1 MKKLSVLT
9 SLISF
14 LLFACGETT
23 TENVTQINQM
33 GMDVVDSE
41 EDLPECSDEN
51 EGAQAVVKGESV
63 VRVCID
69 GDWVVMDGAS
79 GAFSCKTEELK
90 DKSGLKIVCNGD
102 SIGVVLN
109 GEKGESGKD
118 GKAGKDGKDG
128 SDGEDGKAGSGCAMT
143 EKTDSTVTVVCGD
156 STIVIEL
163 GVGAN
168 GDTLELD
175 SEKVSISLDSLAG
188 YTQKGPFLKG
198 STVYLYELSDGRTL
212 KQTNGNFTSF
222 ITRDDGRYKFTAR
235 DLASQYAM
243 IVVEGNY
250 RNEVTGEPS
259 NAPIRLRALTDMRKR
274 SSANVNLLTHLE
286 FDRVNYLVT
295 REHKTVKAAKKQ
307 AQAEIFN
314 AFHIDTT
321 GFTGSA
327 EDLDVFGATD
337 ADAALL
343 AISVLLQGDSN
354 ETALSVLLTEI
365 SDAIAESGKWDDSLT
380 KARLA
385 DWALK
390 ADFAG
395 AASRLDTF
403 RIKVG
408 NWHLSDT
415 VPEYEKHVRK
425 FFGIESRMGICGSDS
440 VPVGF
445 VKHVKNPHAPTYYAS
460 GYSDVSN
467 TRVRFICKEDGGVF
481 KWRIAT
487 DIEKDTMSLGH
498 EFAEGLVKKGLVN
511 ANLSYVYEN
520 GNWRHGTPN
529 DGIVNVGCIQAR
541 KDTVAKSATGNTWY
555 KCIGDSTMNLE
566 ESSWTSAWRLAN
578 NIEKDTATWG
588 HDYSDGDVKK
598 GNVNTGL
605 SYVYE
610 EGNWRHGT
618 NVDSYIGVGCIPART
633 DTVAKG
639 SDGIWYK
646 CKGDTT
652 VSYYNGSLKES
663 GWTSTWR
670 TATNIEKDTA
680 TWGHSYSEGAVRNGR
695 VNTTLTYVY
704 QNNNWRLGTSI
715 DSLIR
720 KGCVTGR
727 QDTVAQASNASW
739 YICKSN
745 SWRLAT
751 DIEKDTATWG
761 HSYSEG
767 AVRNGRVNTTL
778 TYVYQNNNWRLG
790 TSIDSLIRKGCVT
803 GRQDTVALASNANWY
818 ICKSNSWRL
827 ATNIEKDTARWG
839 AGSFNGE
846 VRAGNINKSIY
857 YRYVSSSKTW
867 REATTIEKDT
877 YDYSRNRIW
886 PAGNDGQIQ
895 EGSITNAI
903 YVYDATSWR
912 VADEVEKTLGGCVSS
927 IKDSVGKATDNIY
940 YICSPRMWV
949 KATAKQYDTYKKKC
963 STFGQIIHGNVNTD
977 SVYFCYGT
985 QWEHFYGNEN
995 AQYIKL
1001 VDARDNHIYRTVKI
1015 GNQTWMAENLNFEYK
1030 VKPQNGSDSVTFG
1043 FSCKF
1048 GGGCNSDST
1057 KMLGRF
1063 YSWPAAMDSAAV
1075 FSNDGAGCGEDT
1087 TCVKNLPVRGICPV
1101 GWHLPS
1107 GDEWKT
1113 LISVLGS
1120 DAGSKLKSA
1129 IGWKD
1134 NKLGESGGGTDDYG
1148 FTAFPAYRGDY
1159 NNGYRQYAVF
1169 HSSSGGGKSYVDGF
1183 ILSYDKSSA
1192 YVSYYAIYNQ
1202 WFYNSSK
1209 MPIRCLKN

>member
-1 MKKLSVLT
+1 MKKLSVLI

-321 GFTGSA
+321 GFKGSA

-354 ETALSVLLTEI
+354 ETALTVLLTEI

-408 NWHLSDT
+408 NWQLSDT
-415 VPEYEKHVRK
+415 VPEFEKHVRK

-440 VPVGF
+440 VPVGY
-445 VKHVKNPHAPTYYAS
+445 VKNVKNPYASTYYAS

-467 TRVRFICKEDGGVF
+467 SRVRFICKGNGGVY

-498 EFAEGLVKKGLVN
+498 EFAEGQVKKGLVN
-511 ANLSYVYEN
+511 ANLSYVYEQ

-529 DGIVNVGCIQAR
+529 DGLVNIGCIPAR
-541 KDTVAKSATGNTWY
+541 KDTVAKGSNGTWY
-555 KCIGDSTMNLE
+555 KCVSDTSDSYSYNGLV
-566 ESSWTSAWRLAN
+566 ESAWTSTWRTAT

-588 HDYSDGDVKK
+588 HDYSEGDVKK

-610 EGNWRHGT
+610 EGYWRHGT
-618 NVDSYIGVGCIPART
+618 NVDSYIGLGCISARK
-633 DTVAKG
+633 DTVAEG
-639 SDGIWYK
+639 SNGIWYK

-680 TWGHSYSEGAVRNGR
+680 TWGHDYSEGAVRNGN
-695 VNTTLTYVY
+695 VNTSLTYVY

-761 HSYSEG
+761 HNYTTG
-767 AVRNGRVNTTL
+767 TVKNGKVNNNL
-778 TYVYQNNNWRLG
+778 TYVYQDGNWRHG
-790 TSIDSLIRKGCVT
+790 TNLDSILVKAGGKACITNTDTSTVKYNSVYYVCTAQSTPDTLRKWV
-803 GRQDTVALASNANWY
+803 VAP
-818 ICKSNSWRL
+818 
-827 ATNIEKDTARWG
+827 
-839 AGSFNGE
+839 
-846 VRAGNINKSIY
+846 VIY
-857 YRYVSSSKTW
+857 N
-867 REATTIEKDT
+867 DT
-877 YDYSRNRIW
+877 YDARPQCKTGGTYATGAIMSGRVYSSNKYLCDAGAFRNAYSAEINGGRGCTSYNRGDYYVLNKD
-886 PAGNDGQIQ
+886 ANGQKQ
-895 EGSITNAI
+895 YSYYKCTTSGWTFTLKKLNAGSIT
-903 YVYDATSWR
+903 YGGQSY
-912 VADEVEKTLGGCVSS
+912 KTIG
-927 IKDSVGKATDNIY
+927 IK
-940 YICSPRMWV
+940 
-949 KATAKQYDTYKKKC
+949 
-963 STFGQIIHGNVNTD
+963 
-977 SVYFCYGT
+977 T
-985 QWEHFYGNEN
+985 Q
-995 AQYIKL
+995 K
-1001 VDARDNHIYRTVKI
+1001 
-1015 GNQTWMAENLNFEYK
+1015 WMAENLNYPVTNSYCYK
-1030 VKPQNGSDSVTFG
+1030 ESADS
-1043 FSCKF
+1043 CAKY
-1048 GGGCNSDST
+1048 
-1057 KMLGRF
+1057 GRL
-1063 YSWPAAMDSAAV
+1063 YNWAAAMGKTEAE
-1075 FSNDGAGCGEDT
+1075 CGLGHV
-1087 TCVKNLPVRGICPV
+1087 CGLSGVVRGVCPS

-1107 GDEWKT
+1107 NSEWN
-1113 LISVLGS
+1113 VLYSAMGGTPYAMQALGVDDWRKATDAYGFSALPAGS
-1120 DAGSKLKSA
+1120 YDAG
-1129 IGWKD
+1129 
-1134 NKLGESGGGTDDYG
+1134 TFYG
-1148 FTAFPAYRGDY
+1148 AGSYTY
-1159 NNGYRQYAVF
+1159 F
-1169 HSSSGGGKSYVDGF
+1169 HTSTENDEEWVYCRHLNSSSWYQPTGNRSKSNY
-1183 ILSYDKSSA
+1183 SS
-1192 YVSYYAIYNQ
+1192 V
-1202 WFYNSSK
+1202 
-1209 MPIRCLKN
+1209 RCVMDE